1 VGIFS
6 KIFGKAKESAETA
19 KESYTAGAASTSAKS
34 DTCSRENQRMQFI
47 QNQIAEHNAMVNNI
61 PLFKCKVSDVPAKKL
76 TVDRLNDISYSN
88 ITKKTPR
95 DKLGNFVAIDTETTG
110 LSASTCEIID
120 IAAIRFRDFM
130 PAQKISMLLS
140 PKKGLSE
147 DAMLINHITLDM
159 VEGRPTFGQVAE
171 SLLSFIGNDNI
182 VGHNLEFDLKFIVKG
197 GADVT
202 AQKRK
207 YYDTLDI
214 AQRTLKKVRK
224 KWDKDLESFEEDYDS
239 DYDVEDYKLGTLCD
253 YYGII
258 NTESHRAEG
267 DAIAAGE
274 LLRHLADDRL

>member
-1 VGIFS
+1 
-6 KIFGKAKESAETA
+6 
-19 KESYTAGAASTSAKS
+19 
-34 DTCSRENQRMQFI
+34 
-47 QNQIAEHNAMVNNI
+47 
-61 PLFKCKVSDVPAKKL
+61 
-76 TVDRLNDISYSN
+76 
-88 ITKKTPR
+88 
-95 DKLGNFVAIDTETTG
+95 
-110 LSASTCEIID
+110 
-120 IAAIRFRDFM
+120 
-130 PAQKISMLLS
+130 
-140 PKKGLSE
+140 
-147 DAMLINHITLDM
+147 MLINHITLDM